1 VFSIILHGLILESGI
16 SKDSPGFLEQ
26 LIKDMLEFCRVLQIQ
41 IQTSDL
47 LDIKIPNCIVFRD
60 YLSNC

>member
-26 LIKDMLEFCRVLQIQ
+26 LIKDMLEFCRV
-41 IQTSDL
+41 
-47 LDIKIPNCIVFRD
+47 
-60 YLSNC
+60 